1 MSDFLKSLLDKNPG
15 SQTGELIGAYLS
27 GRDKKDNRARNVL
40 LASLFFNAKEAAMQS
55 KVRKQLEELERNKTL
70 EVAKL
75 NNQWTK
81 RVNLSNQY
89 ENIQKNGALNYY
101 RADAEQAF
109 NDEHSQ
115 DKELM
120 SLQGGDIAK
129 YKIDWMTDYANK
141 QNDEFMKQYNNIDKS
156 ITTKEEFTKPYM
168 DYYRAQQEQI
178 AAPANVSL
186 VHKAFG
192 AIGIGKDKQEYA
204 DKVEELKGRRQANQK
219 RILTYTAEDVARIQ
233 QERGDVEGLKISG
246 ADLNTLLNNS
256 GLNESDQDSLRL
268 RRAVREQWRENDMT
282 YQAAQD
288 AIAAY
293 EEGFNAKINLLKL
306 DEAEAKYKEYS
317 PEPKNKD
324 SIEYQSWERGLN
336 KAKRTALGIEDLSQ
350 DTIDKANTIFDL
362 TAMIDENKNN
372 GKSTEVLERERQ
384 EFLEDYIAE
393 IQRKA
398 VGGVDMATVKAQI
411 VASRMAVVYGMIDDN
426 PSLTNDIQL
435 SSIDITSLP
444 VEVQTAIEGKS
455 IEEINQNETLLG
467 DSKQLFRNLQQQA
480 YVTQQYNIA
489 IAFADDINNEN
500 SDPLGLLK

>member
-40 LASLFFNAKEAAMQS
+40 IASLFFNAKEAAMQS

-89 ENIQKNGALNYY
+89 ENIQKKGALNYY

-109 NDEHSQ
+109 NDAHSQ
-115 DKELM
+115 EKELM
-120 SLQGGDIAK
+120 SLQGGDIAN
-129 YKIDWMTDYANK
+129 YKLKWMTKYANT

-268 RRAVREQWRENDMT
+268 RRGVREQWRANNMT

-293 EEGFNAKINLLKL
+293 EEGFNTKINLLKL
-306 DEAEAKYKEYS
+306 DDAETRYKEYS
-317 PEPKNKD
+317 PEPENKD

-384 EFLEDYIAE
+384 EFIEDYIAE

-398 VGGVDMATVKAQI
+398 VGGVDMATVKAEI

-435 SSIDITSLP
+435 SAIDITSLP

-455 IEEINQNETLLG
+455 IEEINQNQTLLG

-489 IAFADDINNEN
+489 IAFANDIDDEN
-500 SDPLGLLK
+500 SNPLGIKL

>member
-40 LASLFFNAKEAAMQS
+40 IASLFFNAKEAAMQS

-109 NDEHSQ
+109 NDEHIQ

-120 SLQGGDIAK
+120 SLQGGDIAE
-129 YKIDWMTDYANK
+129 YKLNWMTEYANK

-192 AIGIGKDKQEYA
+192 AIGIGKDRQEYA
-204 DKVEELKGRRQANQK
+204 DKVEELKQRRQANQT

-233 QERGDVEGLKISG
+233 QERKDVSGLKISG
-246 ADLNTLLNNS
+246 ADLNTLLSQSSLMGN
-256 GLNESDQDSLRL
+256 DQDSLRL
-268 RRAVREQWRENDMT
+268 RRGVTEQWRKNGMT
-282 YQAAQD
+282 YKAAQN

-293 EEGFNAKINLLKL
+293 EVGFDSKITLSKIN
-306 DEAEAKYKEYS
+306 EAEQTYRAYS
-317 PEPKNKD
+317 PEPENKD
-324 SIEYQSWERGLN
+324 SIEYQSWQRGLN

-362 TAMIDENKNN
+362 TVMINENKNN
-372 GKSTEVLERERQ
+372 GKSTEVLETERQ

-398 VGGVDMATVKAQI
+398 VGGVDMSIVKAEI
-411 VASRMAVVYGMIDDN
+411 ISSRMAVVFGMIDDN
-426 PSLTNDIQL
+426 PSLTNDVQL
-435 SSIDITSLP
+435 SAIDITSLP
-444 VEVQTAIEGKS
+444 DEVQTAIEGMS
-455 IEEINQNETLLG
+455 IEEINSNQAVLG

-480 YVTQQYNIA
+480 YVTQQYNLA
-489 IAFADDINNEN
+489 TAFAEDINNKN
-500 SDPLGLLK
+500 PDPLGLLK

>member
-40 LASLFFNAKEAAMQS
+40 LASLFFNAKETAMQS

-109 NDEHSQ
+109 DDAHSQ
-115 DKELM
+115 EKELM

-129 YKIDWMTDYANK
+129 YKINWMTKYANT

-204 DKVEELKGRRQANQK
+204 DKVEELKQRRQANQT

-233 QERGDVEGLKISG
+233 QERGDVKGLKISG

-268 RRAVREQWRENDMT
+268 RRGVREQWRANGMT
-282 YQAAQD
+282 YQAAQN

-306 DEAEAKYKEYS
+306 NEAEARYRTYS
-317 PEPKNKD
+317 PEPENQD

-362 TAMIDENKNN
+362 TAMINENKNN
-372 GKSTEVLERERQ
+372 GKSTEVLEKERQ

-398 VGGVDMATVKAQI
+398 VGGVDMATVKAEI
-411 VASRMAVVYGMIDDN
+411 ISSRMAVVYGQIDEN
-426 PSLTNDIQL
+426 SSLTNDIEL
-435 SSIDITSLP
+435 SDIDITSLP
-444 VEVQTAIEGKS
+444 VEVQAAIEGMS
-455 IEEINQNETLLG
+455 IEDINRNETVLG
-467 DSKQLFRNLQQQA
+467 NSKQLFRNLQQQA

-489 IAFADDINNEN
+489 IAFANDIDDEN
-500 SDPLGLLK
+500 LNPLGINL

>member
-27 GRDKKDNRARNVL
+27 GRDKKDNRDRNVL
-40 LASLFFNAKEAAMQS
+40 IASLFFNAKEAAMQS

-75 NNQWTK
+75 SNQWTK
-81 RVNLSNQY
+81 TVNLSNQY
-89 ENIQKNGALNYY
+89 ENIQKKGALNYY

-109 NDEHSQ
+109 NDAHSEE
-115 DKELM
+115 KEFM
-120 SLQGGDIAK
+120 SLQGGDIAN
-129 YKIDWMTDYANK
+129 YKLKWMTKYANT
-141 QNDEFMKQYNNIDKS
+141 QNDEFMKHYHNIDKS

-268 RRAVREQWRENDMT
+268 RRGVREQWRANNMT

-293 EEGFNAKINLLKL
+293 EEGFNTKINLLKL
-306 DEAEAKYKEYS
+306 DDAEARYKEYS
-317 PEPKNKD
+317 PEPENKD

-384 EFLEDYIAE
+384 EFIEDYIAE

-398 VGGVDMATVKAQI
+398 VGGVDMATVKAEI

-435 SSIDITSLP
+435 SAIDITSLP

-455 IEEINQNETLLG
+455 IEEINQNQTLLG

-489 IAFADDINNEN
+489 IAFANDIDDEN
-500 SDPLGLLK
+500 SNPLGIKL

>member
-40 LASLFFNAKEAAMQS
+40 LASLFFNAKEASRQS

-101 RADAEQAF
+101 KTQAEQAF
-109 NDEHSQ
+109 NDEHIK

-120 SLQGGDIAK
+120 SLQGGDVAE
-129 YKIDWMTDYANK
+129 YKLNWMTDYANK
-141 QNDEFMKQYNNIDKS
+141 QNDEFMQTYNKLDKS

-204 DKVEELKGRRQANQK
+204 DKVEELKQRRQANQT

-233 QERGDVEGLKISG
+233 KERENVEGLKISG

-268 RRAVREQWRENDMT
+268 RRGVREQWRANNMT

-293 EEGFNAKINLLKL
+293 EEGFNAKINLSKL
-306 DEAEAKYKEYS
+306 NEAEARYEAYS
-317 PEPKNKD
+317 PKPENKD

-350 DTIDKANTIFDL
+350 DTFDKANTIFDL
-362 TAMIDENKNN
+362 TAMINENKNN
-372 GKSTEVLERERQ
+372 GKSTEVLEKERQ

-393 IQRKA
+393 IERKA
-398 VGGVDMATVKAQI
+398 VGGVDMATVQGQI

-426 PSLTNDIQL
+426 PKLTNDIQL
-435 SSIDITSLP
+435 SDIDITRLP
-444 VEVQTAIEGKS
+444 DEVQTAIDGMS
-455 IEEINQNETLLG
+455 IEDINRNETVLG

-480 YVTQQYNIA
+480 YIIQQYNVA
-489 IAFADDINNEN
+489 IAFADDIDDEN

>member
-40 LASLFFNAKEAAMQS
+40 IASLFFNAKEAAMQS

-89 ENIQKNGALNYY
+89 ENIQKKGALNYY

-109 NDEHSQ
+109 NDAHSQ
-115 DKELM
+115 EKELM
-120 SLQGGDIAK
+120 SLQGGDIAN
-129 YKIDWMTDYANK
+129 YKLKWMTKYANT

-268 RRAVREQWRENDMT
+268 RRGVREQWRANNMT

-293 EEGFNAKINLLKL
+293 EEGFNTKINLLKL
-306 DEAEAKYKEYS
+306 DDAEARYKEYS
-317 PEPKNKD
+317 PEPENKD

-384 EFLEDYIAE
+384 EFIEDYIAE

-398 VGGVDMATVKAQI
+398 VGGVDMATVKAEI

-435 SSIDITSLP
+435 SAIDITSLP

-455 IEEINQNETLLG
+455 IEEINQNQTLLG

-489 IAFADDINNEN
+489 IAFANDIDDEN
-500 SDPLGLLK
+500 SNPLGIKL